1 MGIKPNYMV
10 IGASKCGTT
19 TVCDHLAL
27 HPDVFMVECKEPQFF
42 SCDEIYKQGLDWYES
57 LYSQA
62 NEIKMRGE
70 GSNFYTM
77 KELFPKT
84 ISRITSYTTNLKL
97 IYCVRSPIPRME
109 SYWLEIRA
117 HGAETVHYDFNT
129 AIKLNRDRL
138 VDSSNYWQQINEY
151 RKYFSDNDIHI
162 IFFEDLIT
170 DPVNVMRRCFEF
182 LNVDPDKYQIDKNHH
197 SGKTAGRNAPR
208 ILLSKMREHSLFR
221 SFVKLIPESIR
232 APLKHKLFFKP
243 ITGRPEWNTD
253 TRKWVADT
261 LGQDTNKFLDF
272 YGKPA
277 NFWKL

>member
-1 MGIKPNYMV
+1 MV

-42 SCDEIYKQGLDWYES
+42 SCDEIYNQGLDWYES

-151 RKYFSDNDIHI
+151 RKHFSDNDIHI

-208 ILLSKMREHSLFR
+208 ILLSKMREYSLFR
-221 SFVKLIPESIR
+221 SFVKLIPKSIR
-232 APLKHKLFFKP
+232 TPLKHKLFFKP
-243 ITGRPEWNTD
+243 ITGRPEWNTE

-261 LGQDTNKFLDF
+261 LSKDTNKFLDF
-272 YGKPA
+272 YGKPD
-277 NFWKL
+277 NFWNF